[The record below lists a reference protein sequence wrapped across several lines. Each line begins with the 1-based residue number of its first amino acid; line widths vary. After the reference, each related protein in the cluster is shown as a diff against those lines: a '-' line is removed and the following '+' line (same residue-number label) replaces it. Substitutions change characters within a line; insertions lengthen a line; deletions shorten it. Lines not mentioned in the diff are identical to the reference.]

1 LEAAVTDDIKKQEVL
16 KILAEIETSAM
27 VLLKN
32 DVVEYTAAQLVA
44 ELALIRYEIESYEL
58 ISKKIQGT
66 TKITE
71 ILDFKPKDKS

>member
-1 LEAAVTDDIKKQEVL
+1 MTDDIKKQEVL

-66 TKITE
+66 TKIAE

>member
-1 LEAAVTDDIKKQEVL
+1 MTDDIKKQEVL

>member
-1 LEAAVTDDIKKQEVL
+1 MSDDIKKQEVL

-32 DVVEYTAAQLVA
+32 DVIEYTAAQLVA

-66 TKITE
+66 TEIAE
-71 ILDFKPKDKS
+71 ILDFKPKDKV

>member
-1 LEAAVTDDIKKQEVL
+1 MTDDIKKQEVL

-32 DVVEYTAAQLVA
+32 DVIEYTAAQLVA

-66 TKITE
+66 TEIAE

>member
-1 LEAAVTDDIKKQEVL
+1 MTDDIKKQEVL

-58 ISKKIQGT
+58 ISKKIQVT
-66 TKITE
+66 TKIAE

>member
-1 LEAAVTDDIKKQEVL
+1 
-16 KILAEIETSAM
+16 
-27 VLLKN
+27 
-32 DVVEYTAAQLVA
+32 VVEYTAAQLVA

-66 TKITE
+66 TKIAE

>member
-1 LEAAVTDDIKKQEVL
+1 MTDDIKKQEVL

-32 DVVEYTAAQLVA
+32 DVIEYTAAQLVA

-66 TKITE
+66 TEIAE
-71 ILDFKPKDKS
+71 ILDFKPKDKV